1 MMYYLKA
8 NPDTMDDEQWS
19 RAVKG
24 LAFILDFDG
33 KRLSNRGNMN
43 LPNY

>member
-1 MMYYLKA
+1 MFYLRA
-8 NPDTMDDEQWS
+8 DPLTMSDDEWS

-33 KRLSNRGNMN
+33 KRLSSRGNMN
-43 LPNY
+43 LPNF